1 MTAAHVLTVVE
12 DLLFRPRVT
21 SMLKIAGYTEARYDP
36 NRPPAEQLPEG
47 APGAGLVGLI
57 DLGGK
62 TALPAAQA
70 LLAAGV
76 PVVAYCGHADTEK
89 RAAAQAA
96 GVTVLASKGEVHGGL
111 PLLIERALAHTPD
124 PDCDHC

>member
-1 MTAAHVLTVVE
+1 MAAHVLTVVE

-21 SMLKIAGYTEARYDP
+21 SMLKIAGYTESRFDP
-36 NRPPAEQLPEG
+36 ARPPGEQSPDG
-47 APGAGLVGLI
+47 APAVGLV

-62 TALPAAQA
+62 DALASAQA
-70 LLAAGV
+70 MLGAGI

-96 GVTVLASKGEVHGGL
+96 GVTLLASKGEVHGGL
-111 PLLIERALAHTPD
+111 PVLIERALAHVPD